1 MPLFFVTAL
10 VTQFLI
16 NRRQVEQD
24 AAAQEAIKKIK
35 AAGAELEK
43 KFRDEYEVS
52 TEEAILRL
60 QTLGENMFLTAI
72 TAISAQLPP
81 DYDAE

>member
-1 MPLFFVTAL
+1 M
-10 VTQFLI
+10 
-16 NRRQVEQD
+16 
-24 AAAQEAIKKIK
+24 
-35 AAGAELEK
+35 EK